1 MYATNVKSPRYII
14 RTMQHG
20 WDRTSQVPAL
30 AQLLLDPH
38 YRTRE
43 GFSTLVEKD
52 FLSFGHPFHT
62 RCGHGEGKNEQ
73 GRDEEQLSPIFLQFL
88 DCVFQLVNQFPDYFE
103 FNSRYLLLLSEH
115 IYSCRFGTLLCDS
128 ERERELAAG
137 VRQRTYCLWD
147 YLDSIPELVNPLFDK
162 AASDRAGVLLMPLP
176 MLLRNVTLWTDRYC
190 MYGSKATIP
199 CIPPSLRHVYPPSY
213 FVSFPSEQPLVLHTM
228 KAGVEGALTRALN
241 DVEMWKGT
249 ALSALKELMELKK
262 QKEENNDERSLPR

>member
-1 MYATNVKSPRYII
+1 MSHLKFSSNS
-14 RTMQHG
+14 MQHG

-43 GFSTLVEKD
+43 GFGTLVEKD

-73 GRDEEQLSPIFLQFL
+73 GRDEEQLAPIFMQFL

-103 FNSRYLLLLSEH
+103 FNPRYLLLLSEH

-128 ERERELAAG
+128 EREREVVAG

-162 AASDRAGVLLMPLP
+162 ATYAGVLLMPLP
-176 MLLRNVTLWTDRYC
+176 MLLRNVTLWTDRHC
-190 MYGSKATIP
+190 MYGSKATMP
-199 CIPPSLRHVYPPSY
+199 CVPPTLRHAYPPSY
-213 FVSFPSEQPLVLHTM
+213 MVSCPSEQQLVLHTM
-228 KAGVEGALTRALN
+228 RAGAEGALARALN
-241 DVEMWKGT
+241 DVEMWKET

-262 QKEENNDERSLPR
+262 EKGENDDDRFVR

>member
-1 MYATNVKSPRYII
+1 
-14 RTMQHG
+14 MQHG

-73 GRDEEQLSPIFLQFL
+73 GRDEEQLAPIFLQFL
-88 DCVFQLVNQFPDYFE
+88 DCVFQLVNQFPDFFE

-128 ERERELAAG
+128 EREREVVAG

-162 AASDRAGVLLMPLP
+162 ATYAGVLLMPLP
-176 MLLRNVTLWTDRYC
+176 MLLRNVTLWTDRHC
-190 MYGSKATIP
+190 MYGSKATMP
-199 CIPPSLRHVYPPSY
+199 CVPPTLRHAYPPSY
-213 FVSFPSEQPLVLHTM
+213 MVSCPSEQQLVLHTM
-228 KAGVEGALTRALN
+228 RAGAEGALARALN
-241 DVEMWKGT
+241 DVETWKET

-262 QKEENNDERSLPR
+262 EKGENDDDRFVR